1 MKCLRDLACAFALV
15 VTSCWQVGATAAE
28 WDVVALMSRL
38 GERNSGRAEFSEK
51 KYLAVLDKPMEQHGS
66 LAFAPGVLE
75 KITRTPFHER
85 MVVEGDFLTIE
96 SGTEK
101 RKRRLRLQRYPA
113 IQGFIEG
120 LRATL
125 TGDLMTLR
133 RFYEMKLEGNAGAWR
148 LQLTPLQEDMAAA
161 VREIVFSGEQGRIN
175 VIEIH
180 HAGGDRSI
188 MRIVEAA
195 S

>member
-1 MKCLRDLACAFALV
+1 MKRLRELACVLV
-15 VTSCWQVGATAAE
+15 LAMLSCWQVGAMAAD
-28 WDVVALMSRL
+28 WDVPALMSRL
-38 GERNSGRAEFSEK
+38 GERNSGQAEFSEK
-51 KYLAVLDKPMEQHGS
+51 KYLAVLDKPIEQHGI

-75 KITRTPFHER
+75 KITRAPFHER

-125 TGDLMTLR
+125 TGDLKTLQ
-133 RFYEMKLEGNAGAWR
+133 RFYEVKLEGNAGAWR
-148 LQLTPLQEDMAAA
+148 LLLTPLQEDMAAA
-161 VREIVFSGEQGRIN
+161 VREIAFSGAQGRIN